1 MIAPQID
8 FRPFIEVA
16 GVYDTGLTGVIA
28 NDQGQ
33 LGGTDAAGVE
43 ISGGISGIH
52 SWRHTLL
59 GLDYRGAYRHYDRQT
74 YYDGSDQSLLL
85 GLTQQLSRHTTL
97 SLREGAGMF
106 TRDFGILGLSQTVP
120 FDPASTFVPTTDFF
134 DNRTI
139 YLSTQADLT
148 FQKTARLSFDVGG
161 DGFLARRRSSALY
174 GITGGSAR
182 GDMQYRLS
190 RRTTLGVA
198 YNFTQYEFTHIFSGT
213 DLHALVGAYSVRLS
227 RNTEFTAWAGAMRA
241 ETKFIQTVP
250 LDPVVVA
257 LLGQTQG
264 NVIVYRVDY
273 LPTFSARLSRT
284 LHNGV
289 LFASG
294 GRTITPGNGLFLT
307 SRSSTATIGYSYTGL
322 RRWSFSSAASTNL
335 STSIGNV
342 NGTYRGYAGT
352 LTVSRQIRG
361 SLSWFTSFSARRYNS
376 PDFTGYN
383 RTIYNVR
390 VGFGF
395 SPGDVPLRIW

>member
-16 GVYDTGLTGVIA
+16 GVYDTGLTGVIV

-33 LGGTDAAGVE
+33 LGNTDAAGVE

-85 GLTQQLSRHTTL
+85 GITQQLSRHTTL

-106 TRDFGILGLSQTVP
+106 TRDFGILGLPQTVP
-120 FDPASTFVPTTDFF
+120 FDPTTSFVPTTDFF

-148 FQKTARLSFDVGG
+148 YQKTARLSFDIGG

-182 GDMQYRLS
+182 GDMQYRLT
-190 RRTTLGVA
+190 RRTTVGVA
-198 YNFTQYEFTHIFSGT
+198 YTFTQYDFTHVFSGT
-213 DLHALVGAYSVRLS
+213 DLHALVGAYSLRLS
-227 RNTEFTAWAGAMRA
+227 RNMEFTGWAGAMRA

-250 LDPVVVA
+250 LDPVVAA

-273 LPTFSARLSRT
+273 LPTFSGRLSRT
-284 LHNGV
+284 FHTGV
-289 LFASG
+289 LYASG
-294 GRTITPGNGLFLT
+294 GRTLTPGNGLFLT
-307 SRSSTATIGYSYTGL
+307 SRTSTATVGYSYTGL
-322 RRWSFSSAASTNL
+322 RRWSFSSAANTNL

-342 NGTYRGYAGT
+342 NGTYRGYSGS

-361 SLSWFTSFSARRYNS
+361 SVSWFTSFSARRYSS

-383 RTIYNVR
+383 RTIYSVR